1 MGLVLADINEQLS
14 RVMRGADT
22 VYSEEELAKKLARS
36 AEKGVPLR
44 VKLGMDPTAP
54 DLTLGHTVVLQKLR
68 DFQDLGHKAILI
80 IGDYTAMI
88 GDPSGKS
95 KTRPVLSR
103 EQVDANAQTYLEQ
116 AGKVIDTSPDKL
128 EIRKNSEW
136 LEPMSFADVI
146 QMAGKVTVAR
156 MMERDTF
163 AKRLKAGAE
172 VFIHELFYPMMQ
184 AQDSVEIKADVE
196 LGGTD
201 QTFNNLMGRDFQRS
215 ANQPPQVVMVM
226 PLLVGTDGKE
236 KMSKSLGN
244 YIAVTD
250 PAAEMFAKV
259 MSIPDELMA
268 NYYELL
274 TTEDAARVAELTDA
288 AKTHPR
294 DGKVELGRIIVTR
307 FHDADAA
314 TAAVDEFFR
323 IHGAGKSGLPDE
335 MDDLQ
340 VPADLRD
347 GDSIGA
353 VDLAVCAGFAK
364 SKGEAR
370 RLIAENGLRLD
381 GELLT
386 DPQGTVAIR
395 TGQVFQ
401 RGKRKFVKLRVD

>member
-1 MGLVLADINEQLS
+1 MDVADQIKLL
-14 RVMRGADT
+14 MRGVDRA
-22 VYSEEELAKKLARS
+22 YSEDELAKKLAR
-36 AEKGVPLR
+36 AGERGVPLR

-95 KTRPVLSR
+95 KTRPVLTG
-103 EQVDANAQTYLEQ
+103 EQVDANAKTYLEQ

-128 EIRKNSEW
+128 EIHRNSEW
-136 LEPMSFADVI
+136 LSPMSFADVI

-163 AKRLKAGAE
+163 DKRMKAGAE

-184 AQDSVEIKADVE
+184 ARDSVEIKADVE

-201 QTFNNLMGRDFQRS
+201 QTFNNLMGRDFQRN
-215 ANQPPQVVMVM
+215 ANQAPQVVMVM

-236 KMSKSLGN
+236 KMSKSMGN

-250 PAAEMFAKV
+250 PAPTMFAKV
-259 MSIPDELMA
+259 MSIPDERMA

-274 TTEDAARVAELTDA
+274 TTVEPAKIEELTDS

-307 FHDADAA
+307 FHDEAAA
-314 TAAVDEFFR
+314 TLAVEEFFR

-335 MDDLQ
+335 MDELC
-340 VPADLRD
+340 VPADLRE

-353 VDLAVCAGFAK
+353 ADLAVCAGFAK

-370 RLIAENGLRLD
+370 RLIADKGLRLD
-381 GELLT
+381 GEPLT
-386 DPQGTVAIR
+386 DPQGQVAIR

-401 RGKRKFVKLRVD
+401 RGKRKFFRLRVD